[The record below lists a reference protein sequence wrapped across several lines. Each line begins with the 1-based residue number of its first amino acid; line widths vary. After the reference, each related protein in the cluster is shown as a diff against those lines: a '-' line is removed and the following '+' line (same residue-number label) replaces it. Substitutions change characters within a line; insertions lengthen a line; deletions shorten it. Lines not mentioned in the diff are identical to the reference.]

1 MPNLGVSPVDFSTD
15 IGIVRALLGD
25 TDAENVTSGVGE
37 FAWFGDNEIEAVL
50 GVYGDSPKR
59 AAARLLLTVAASQ
72 ALLLK
77 KWSADDLS
85 VDGAAI
91 AEALRKQA
99 ATLMDEADKSD
110 NGVDIFELSYPGRN
124 REFIPEVGP
133 LPAGARWGKTVV
145 SAPPQTI
152 GETAPPASLDDDPFV
167 TFESGL

>member
-25 TDAENVTSGVGE
+25 TDADNVTSGVGE
-37 FAWFGDNEIEAVL
+37 FAWFGDNEITAVL
-50 GVYGDSPKR
+50 GEYDGNRKR
-59 AAARLLLTVAASQ
+59 TAARLLLTVAASQ

-99 ATLMDEADKSD
+99 ATLMDEADTQD
-110 NGVDIFELSYPGRN
+110 EGIDIFELSYPGRN
-124 REFIPEVGP
+124 ARLVPELSP
-133 LPAGARWGKTVV
+133 FPHGARIGI
-145 SAPPQTI
+145 SAEGPYTGNDPDDWTI
-152 GETAPPASLDDDPFV
+152 DGDGYIV
-167 TFESGL
+167 NG